1 MKRLQAGILALL
13 LCIALALP
21 GCGGTQLQETI
32 PTMNL
37 VSGSRKAAIPKFG
50 YSWNYKGQG
59 EVADPI
65 HPLDA
70 AASPDLLPTVGAAA
84 GTVLDMEF
92 SLLPDNVSVTYWPVS
107 ENEPDYEGG
116 QPLTAT
122 LTAGHYGIQTPE
134 SPGDVVVLV
143 STQWSSYQ
151 DVSGSVSY
159 AFRLTQKRAQ

>member
-37 VSGSRKAAIPKFG
+37 VSGSRKAVIPKFG

-65 HPLDA
+65 HPWTPPLHLTCCPPWA
-70 AASPDLLPTVGAAA
+70 RGGHGTGHGIFSAA
-84 GTVLDMEF
+84 GQRF
-92 SLLPDNVSVTYWPVS
+92 RYLL
-107 ENEPDYEGG
+107 
-116 QPLTAT
+116 
-122 LTAGHYGIQTPE
+122 AGIGE
-134 SPGDVVVLV
+134 
-143 STQWSSYQ
+143 
-151 DVSGSVSY
+151 
-159 AFRLTQKRAQ
+159 RAGL

>member
-37 VSGSRKAAIPKFG
+37 VSGSRKAVIPKFG

-84 GTVLDMEF
+84 GHGTGHGIF
-92 SLLPDNVSVTYWPVS
+92 SAAGQRFRYLL
-107 ENEPDYEGG
+107 
-116 QPLTAT
+116 
-122 LTAGHYGIQTPE
+122 AGIGE
-134 SPGDVVVLV
+134 
-143 STQWSSYQ
+143 
-151 DVSGSVSY
+151 
-159 AFRLTQKRAQ
+159 RAGL